1 MRMESGADPQGTH
14 HQGADNP
21 WTINIVDHP
30 NRTESRWFRES
41 KVVVKKILATLD
53 ESTYPYGAGP
63 WQMHHGGSI
72 WVLTDAGWRMYLAR
86 AGIEWSMQF
95 CADPVKID
103 RLRTEA
109 KVLVEAFPR
118 TIPALG
124 QLGYGDA
131 QEILDEQISDA
142 DGVARF
148 TDSLFNSCVPLT
160 PGDHEGVL
168 PKAAGEHYYPI
179 PVKAGDFI
187 RRADFVL
194 WVTLDDGTHA
204 AFAPVDRR
212 GSNDGR
218 AELLYARHGTPAGDA
233 LVAAIKA
240 DKTVIVPADHPA
252 ALEAFQYQR

>member
-194 WVTLDDGTHA
+194 WVKLDDGTHA